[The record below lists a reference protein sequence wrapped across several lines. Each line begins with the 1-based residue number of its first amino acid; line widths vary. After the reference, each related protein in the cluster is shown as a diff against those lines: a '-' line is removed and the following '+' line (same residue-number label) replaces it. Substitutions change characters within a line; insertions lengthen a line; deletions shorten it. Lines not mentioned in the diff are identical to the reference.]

1 MVKGIRKHMA
11 TRYGIVKYRYSHYFV
26 RLEEGKPPN
35 DYAATAETYENRAK
49 EYIEKLRSRSV
60 HLSI

>member
-1 MVKGIRKHMA
+1 MA

-60 HLSI
+60 HLSIW

>member
-1 MVKGIRKHMA
+1 MVKGIRKHMG

-26 RLEEGKPPN
+26 RLEEGKPAT
-35 DYAATAETYENRAK
+35 DYATNTETYENRAR
-49 EYIEKLRSRSV
+49 EYIERLRNRKI